1 MSSTARSVTTR
12 RSMMKGMAW
21 AAPAMTMAV
30 AAPAL
35 AASPPI
41 GPPPVMAV
49 LNTNASC
56 KVTGGI
62 HKYRLVFTFTNSGS
76 DAMVKMTSVS
86 VTPNSGS
93 PVTFP
98 VSDEAPFSLPAGGEE
113 VATYESD
120 KAGNMA
126 NGTAVATFEYEDAM
140 GVVQTVT
147 QEFAVPSLP
156 PCKN

>member
-1 MSSTARSVTTR
+1 MSSIASVTTR
-12 RSMMKGMAW
+12 RALMKGVAW
-21 AAPAMTMAV
+21 AAPVAAV
-30 AAPAL
+30 AITAPAL
-35 AASPPI
+35 AASPPV
-41 GPPPVMAV
+41 GPSPVIAV

-98 VSDEAPFSLPAGGEE
+98 VSDEASFSLPAGVEE
-113 VATYESD
+113 VVTYESD

-126 NGTAVATFEYEDAM
+126 NGTAVATFEYEDAT
-140 GVVQTVT
+140 GVVQAVT
-147 QEFAVPSLP
+147 QEFAVPSLR
-156 PCKN
+156 PC

>member
-35 AASPPI
+35 AASSPI
-41 GPPPVMAV
+41 DPPPVMAV

-62 HKYRLVFTFTNSGS
+62 HKYRLVLTFTNSGS

-86 VTPNSGS
+86 VAPNSGS

-98 VSDEAPFSLPAGGEE
+98 VSDEAPFSLPVGGEE
-113 VATYESD
+113 VVTYESV
-120 KAGNMA
+120 KADDMA
-126 NGTAVATFEYEDAM
+126 NGTATATFEYEDAT

>member
-35 AASPPI
+35 AASSPI
-41 GPPPVMAV
+41 DPPPVMAV

-56 KVTGGI
+56 KVIRGI

-86 VTPNSGS
+86 VAPNSGS

-98 VSDEAPFSLPAGGEE
+98 VSDEAPFSLPVGGEE
-113 VATYESD
+113 VVTYESV
-120 KAGNMA
+120 KADDMA
-126 NGTAVATFEYEDAM
+126 NGTATATFEYEDAT

>member
-1 MSSTARSVTTR
+1 
-12 RSMMKGMAW
+12 MMKGMAW

-35 AASPPI
+35 AASSPI
-41 GPPPVMAV
+41 DPPPVMAV

-56 KVTGGI
+56 KVTRGI

-86 VTPNSGS
+86 VAPNSGS

-98 VSDEAPFSLPAGGEE
+98 VSDEAPFSLPVGGEE
-113 VATYESD
+113 VVTYESV
-120 KAGNMA
+120 KADDMA
-126 NGTAVATFEYEDAM
+126 NGTATATFEYEDAT

>member
-1 MSSTARSVTTR
+1 
-12 RSMMKGMAW
+12 
-21 AAPAMTMAV
+21 
-30 AAPAL
+30 
-35 AASPPI
+35 
-41 GPPPVMAV
+41 MAV

-76 DAMVKMTSVS
+76 DAMVKMSSVS

-113 VATYESD
+113 VVTYESV
-120 KAGNMA
+120 KADDMA
-126 NGTAVATFEYEDAM
+126 NGTATATFEYEDAT